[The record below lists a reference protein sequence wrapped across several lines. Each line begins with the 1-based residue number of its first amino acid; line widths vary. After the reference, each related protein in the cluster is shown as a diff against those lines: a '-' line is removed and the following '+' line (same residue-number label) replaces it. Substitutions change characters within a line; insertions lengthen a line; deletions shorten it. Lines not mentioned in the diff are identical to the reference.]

1 MAPQSAD
8 RVSGSGARTDD
19 GVTFVIPAKNRADLL
34 AETLRSVQEQ
44 TMRAA
49 EVVVCDDGSTED
61 VEGVARAAGATYLR
75 NDAGDWGAGGARNAG
90 LAAVETPLVWFLD
103 SDDLLLPS
111 ALARLHAA
119 LTEAGEGVPFAYGQA
134 LNGAKEDGRWRPA
147 GLLMA
152 WPDELRDPLPI
163 HLRAQHGPLVVRPHP
178 HSGRSGRRRLRFDGE
193 VEPGSSLLDPPGG
206 ACARRS
212 MCRSRSAST
221 ASIAGNRHTPLAA
234 LPYNLRIA
242 AMGQSDPRLA
252 AQRPKRNGV
261 LLVETLGDAVNRR
274 RPGTAMKLLWRLLL
288 SQPRRLT
295 IARSAVWH
303 FRRRRES
310 YRRALE
316 LWAERA
322 DIRAWL
328 GSFR

>member
-1 MAPQSAD
+1 MAAQSAD
-8 RVSGSGARTDD
+8 RASGSGARPEG
-19 GVTFVIPAKNRADLL
+19 GVTFVIPAKDRADLL
-34 AETLRSVQEQ
+34 AETLRSVREQ
-44 TMRAA
+44 TMQAA
-49 EVVVCDDGSTED
+49 EVVVCDDGSAED
-61 VEGVARAAGATYLR
+61 VESVARSAQATYLR

-90 LAAVETPLVWFLD
+90 LAAVKTPFVWFLD
-103 SDDLLLPS
+103 SDDLLLPD

-119 LTEAGEGVPFAYGQA
+119 LTEAGGGAPFAYGQA
-134 LNGAKEDGRWRPA
+134 LNGAREDGRWRPE

-152 WPDELRDPLPI
+152 WPDELQDPFPAIFARNTVPSSFVLTRASAARAVGGFDPTARLSQDHLFWIRLAERGSPVYVPEPI
-163 HLRAQHGPLVVRPHP
+163 GIY
-178 HSGRSGRRRLRFDGE
+178 RLH
-193 VEPGSSLLDPPGG
+193 
-206 ACARRS
+206 
-212 MCRSRSAST
+212 
-221 ASIAGNRHTPLAA
+221 AGNRHTPLSA

-242 AMGQSDPRLA
+242 DMGRSDPRLA

-261 LLVETLGDAVNRR
+261 LLVETVGDAVNRR
-274 RPGTAMKLLWRLLL
+274 RPDIASKLVWRLLL
-288 SQPRRLT
+288 TQPRRLT